1 MLLKVENMSCQHCVR
16 SVTAAL
22 RALDAEARVEVDLAR
37 GEVLTDGKFDAEAA
51 IQALADAD
59 YPARLLTDADPV

>member
-22 RALDAEARVEVDLAR
+22 RALDAEARVDVDLAH
-37 GEVLTDGKFDAEAA
+37 GEVRAQGAFTPQAA
-51 IQALADAD
+51 VEALAEAD
-59 YPARLLTDADPV
+59 YPAQLIAANE

>member
-22 RALDAEARVEVDLAR
+22 RALDAEARVDVDLAR
-37 GEVLTDGKFDAEAA
+37 GEVRAQGGFTPQAA
-51 IQALADAD
+51 VEALAEAD
-59 YPARLLTDADPV
+59 YPAQLVAADG